1 MKAEPEENQV
11 VRIALAE
18 LHPFKDHPFRVLDN
32 GEMMEMTE
40 SVKEYG
46 ILVPVI
52 VRKDENGGYEIVAG
66 RRRKCASEL
75 AGLADKIPAA
85 RYRNEHISLLEIIVA
100 NEKNGEG

>member
-11 VRIALAE
+11 VRIALSE

-32 GEMMEMTE
+32 GEMIE

-52 VRKDENGGYEIVAG
+52 VRKDENSGYEIVAG
-66 RRRKCASEL
+66 YRRKRASEL
-75 AGLADKIPAA
+75 AGLADKNPTA
-85 RYRNEHISLLEIIVA
+85 RYRDEHISLLEIIAA

>member
-11 VRIALAE
+11 VRIALSE

-32 GEMMEMTE
+32 GEMIE

-52 VRKDENGGYEIVAG
+52 VRKDENGGY
-66 RRRKCASEL
+66 
-75 AGLADKIPAA
+75 
-85 RYRNEHISLLEIIVA
+85 
-100 NEKNGEG
+100 

>member
-11 VRIALAE
+11 VRIALSE

-32 GEMMEMTE
+32 GEMIE

-66 RRRKCASEL
+66 HRRKCASEL
-75 AGLADKIPAA
+75 AGLVDKNPAA
-85 RYRNEHISLLEIIVA
+85 RYRNEHISLLEIIAA

>member
-11 VRIALAE
+11 VRIALSE

-32 GEMMEMTE
+32 GEMIE

-52 VRKDENGGYEIVAG
+52 VRKDENSGYEIVAG
-66 RRRKCASEL
+66 YRRKRASEL
-75 AGLADKIPAA
+75 AGLADKNPAA
-85 RYRNEHISLLEIIVA
+85 RYRNEHISPLEIIAA